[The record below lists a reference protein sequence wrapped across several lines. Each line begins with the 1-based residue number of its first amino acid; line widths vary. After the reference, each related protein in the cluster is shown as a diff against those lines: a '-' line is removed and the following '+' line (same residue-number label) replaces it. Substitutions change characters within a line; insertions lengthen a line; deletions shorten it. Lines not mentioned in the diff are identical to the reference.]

1 MPAAPHKLR
10 RLGLVGVLLAV
21 AVFVLAAAGG
31 VSARGEPW
39 SDPDRVA
46 TSIEIDDNGIVIRT
60 ESKDGGDPE
69 TIEILSDGR
78 DGDVI
83 IRGEDCRTLSKR
95 GGKARVKWDIRDLDK
110 LSCIDID
117 IDESDS
123 DIVEF
128 WGDIHID
135 RWERIDGDVVAVGG
149 SVYVEGEVDGDVVAL
164 GGSVTLDSRAEV
176 DGDAVAVGG
185 DLILHRGSEIDG
197 DAISIGGEIDDAGA
211 YVRGDTV
218 LLDFSL
224 W

>member
-1 MPAAPHKLR
+1 MPAAPYKLR

-21 AVFVLAAAGG
+21 AVSILAAAGG
-31 VSARGEPW
+31 VSAREEPW

-46 TSIEIDDNGIVIRT
+46 TSIEIDDDGIIIRT

-78 DGDVI
+78 DSDVI
-83 IRGEDCRTLSKR
+83 IRGGDCRILSKR
-95 GGKARVKWDIRDLDK
+95 GVKARVKWDIRDLDK

-117 IDESDS
+117 ERDS
-123 DIVEF
+123 DTVVEF
-128 WGDIHID
+128 CGDIHID
-135 RWERIDGDVVAVGG
+135 RWERIDGDVVAIGG
-149 SVYVEGEVDGDVVAL
+149 SIYVAGEVDGDVVAL

-197 DAISIGGEIDDAGA
+197 DAISVGGEIDDAGA
-211 YVRGDTV
+211 YVSGDTV